1 MLQEDHKKLSKAQ
14 LKIIFVLRACDKHL
28 EGHFAMRQINRDS
41 LPHLVECL
49 RILVKRQWS
58 SFWARLAAKWWGVQ
72 LGAACVFNGRPRFRR
87 HPGSQVTIGAGC
99 KFNSSYASNLIGVNR
114 PCIISTLT
122 NGARIEIGPNC
133 GFSGTVVGCATRI
146 VLGENVRCGANTTIT
161 DTDWHTDDPR
171 TSPDAPVT
179 IEKGV
184 WLGANVTVLK
194 GVTIGENT
202 LVAAGSLVTGSL
214 PANVAAGGVPA
225 KVLKEIDA
233 LIPKAK
239 Q

>member
-1 MLQEDHKKLSKAQ
+1 
-14 LKIIFVLRACDKHL
+14 
-28 EGHFAMRQINRDS
+28 MRQINRDS

-49 RILVKRQWS
+49 LILLKRRWW
-58 SFWARLAAKWWGVQ
+58 SFWARLTAKWWGVQ
-72 LGAACVFNGRPRFRR
+72 LGTGCVFNGLPRFRR
-87 HPGSQVTIGAGC
+87 HPGSGITIGTNC
-99 KFNSSYASNLIGVNR
+99 KFNSSQVSNLIGVNR

-122 NGARIEIGPNC
+122 EGAQVHIGSNC
-133 GFSGTVVGCATRI
+133 GFSGTVVGCASRI

-161 DTDWHTDDPR
+161 DTDWHIDDPR
-171 TSPDAPVT
+171 TGSDAPVT

-184 WLGANVTVLK
+184 WLGVNVTVLK

-202 LVAAGSLVTGSL
+202 IVGAGSLVTGPL
-214 PANVAAGGVPA
+214 PANVVAGGVPA
-225 KVLKEIDA
+225 KVLKEIDV